1 MADELI
7 PLWNKLDEHTKQISV
22 LETKQAVDSNRLD
35 SMEKNHA
42 EMCRQLVLTEGKLMQ
57 SITQVSNK
65 QDDLIAAHHKAEGAK
80 SAIKYIPTLLQ
91 VAVLITTL
99 IVAFKTFTH

>member
-1 MADELI
+1 MADDFE
-7 PLWNKLDEHTKQISV
+7 PLWNKIDEHSRQIGS

-57 SITQVSNK
+57 TMNTHGTKLDNLKTAYDQS
-65 QDDLIAAHHKAEGAK
+65 EGAK
-80 SAIKYIPTLLQ
+80 SALKFVPTLLQ
-91 VAVLITTL
+91 CAVFLVTIIL
-99 IVAFKTFTH
+99 AIRSFM